1 MARTYFNV
9 IVHLVFHTKS
19 TACVMKEEDLSR
31 IFQYIGG
38 IARDMTG
45 YVYKVGGMTD
55 HVHILTPL
63 PVTISISDFVRTIK
77 ANTSKWIKSLDEDYK
92 DFAWQEGYG
101 VFSVSESSKHDVIQ
115 YIENQK
121 SHHKKRTAIEEFL
134 LFLEKNGYDC
144 DAQTGIVKKRD
155 V

>member
-1 MARTYFNV
+1 
-9 IVHLVFHTKS
+9 
-19 TACVMKEEDLSR
+19 MKEEDLSR

-77 ANTSKWIKSLDEDYK
+77 ANTSKWIKSLNEDYK

-121 SHHKKRTAIEEFL
+121 LHHKK
-134 LFLEKNGYDC
+134 KNGNRGVF
-144 DAQTGIVKKRD
+144 TFPRKKWIRL
-155 V
+155 

>member
-1 MARTYFNV
+1 
-9 IVHLVFHTKS
+9 
-19 TACVMKEEDLSR
+19 MKEEDLSR

-77 ANTSKWIKSLDEDYK
+77 ANTSKWIKSLNEDYK

-115 YIENQK
+115 YIENQN
-121 SHHKKRTAIEEFL
+121 SITKKER
-134 LFLEKNGYDC
+134 
-144 DAQTGIVKKRD
+144 Q
-155 V
+155 